1 MRTEGIYNATPWQV
15 IDKMI
20 QEGFIPRE
28 VDRYFDRFR
37 SKNGSWKKELEG
49 LTDIKVIEKINNDKV
64 GGHKTEGHKTEGHKA
79 EGRKAEGHKAEGYM
93 VNDYFDLA
101 CYIAY
106 QVNNGGDGF
115 TLYERSKGSHVSYHK
130 NDKPYYGRLNY
141 AAQEIFR
148 TSNVFKNFDQRTSNI
163 YKTFVITNCII
174 ERHFQQAE
182 RPLKMS
188 LNF

>member
-37 SKNGSWKKELEG
+37 SKNGSWKKELEN
-49 LTDIKVIEKINNDKV
+49 LTNIKVINKIDDHEV
-64 GGHKTEGHKTEGHKA
+64 GG
-79 EGRKAEGHKAEGYM
+79 
-93 VNDYFDLA
+93 YFDLA

-115 TLYERSKGSHVSYHK
+115 TSYIHSDGSQYR
-130 NDKPYYGRLNY
+130 GRLNY
-141 AAQEIFR
+141 AAKEIFR
-148 TSNVFKNFDQRTSNI
+148 KSDVFKNLDKRTSSVYMTYVVAN
-163 YKTFVITNCII
+163 YLI
-174 ERHFQQAE
+174 ERYFPLAEKPLKMSLNFQAPE